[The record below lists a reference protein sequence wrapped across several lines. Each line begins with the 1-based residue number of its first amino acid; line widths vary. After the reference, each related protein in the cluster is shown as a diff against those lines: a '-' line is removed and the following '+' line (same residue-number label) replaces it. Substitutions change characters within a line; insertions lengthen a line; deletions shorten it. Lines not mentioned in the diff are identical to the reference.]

1 MFLSIWILLLS
12 LAVIYL
18 FIGVFVIISNQNND
32 TKFKILNTLI
42 EKDVLDFDDSWED
55 EYSKQLI
62 KKLKKIKGKYK

>member
-1 MFLSIWILLLS
+1 MFLSIWIILLS

-55 EYSKQLI
+55 EYSKTLI
-62 KKLKKIKGKYK
+62 KKLKKKK

>member
-62 KKLKKIKGKYK
+62 KKLKKKNKN

>member
-1 MFLSIWILLLS
+1 MFLSIWIILLS

-55 EYSKQLI
+55 EYSKTLI
-62 KKLKKIKGKYK
+62 KKLKKKNKD